1 MSSSIQRHRIRPLL
15 ISLGIV
21 IIAALSGFSAYRP
34 QAGRT
39 STEQSRVPNITNR
52 TTALRVIKTSISDGE
67 FPELTISLVNESS
80 RNING
85 YVVAIGNLSITTDFA
100 SVGEVMEPGGIRV
113 EKVALSNFHLTSQKP
128 THELSIAAVSFQ
140 GQSGEGDATELK
152 LLLDRHSGIKEQ
164 VSALLPLLREAQS
177 SFSSAALADLERN
190 ILTKNQ
196 VPKAVSGPTKE
207 GQEWVIQQVQRKLQS
222 SKHRGDIE
230 DMIVFYENLLANL

>member
-140 GQSGEGDATELK
+140 GQSGEGDAHRTEITP
-152 LLLDRHSGIKEQ
+152 RQ
-164 VSALLPLLREAQS
+164 
-177 SFSSAALADLERN
+177 
-190 ILTKNQ
+190 T
-196 VPKAVSGPTKE
+196 
-207 GQEWVIQQVQRKLQS
+207 
-222 SKHRGDIE
+222 
-230 DMIVFYENLLANL
+230 

>member
-1 MSSSIQRHRIRPLL
+1 MGYLCLLAYNVIASVRFL

-67 FPELTISLVNESS
+67 FPELTISLVNQSS

-152 LLLDRHSGIKEQ
+152 LLLDRHKWDKGTSQRATSIVKRSSVKFFVCGSG
-164 VSALLPLLREAQS
+164 
-177 SFSSAALADLERN
+177 
-190 ILTKNQ
+190 
-196 VPKAVSGPTKE
+196 
-207 GQEWVIQQVQRKLQS
+207 
-222 SKHRGDIE
+222 
-230 DMIVFYENLLANL
+230 